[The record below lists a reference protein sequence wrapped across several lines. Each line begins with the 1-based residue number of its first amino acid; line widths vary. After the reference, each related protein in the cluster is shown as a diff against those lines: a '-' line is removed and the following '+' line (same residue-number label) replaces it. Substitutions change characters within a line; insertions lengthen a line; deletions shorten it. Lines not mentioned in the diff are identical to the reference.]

1 MGHYQQSQFVSIA
14 SRRLAKDWTGLK
26 VVEIGSYS
34 VNSTIRPLFAGS
46 QYTGVDL
53 VAGEGV
59 DLVAPGDEVALPDA
73 SIDLAISCECF
84 EHNPRWVE
92 TFRNMHRMTMP
103 GGVVLITC
111 ASTGRRE
118 HGTARTTPGESPGTT
133 ARGWD
138 YYGNLTREDFE
149 RHLPIAQMFER
160 HAFYRNDVSKDL
172 YFIGQRA
179 GAVSRLSDLDLGAL
193 WVDIDSVNTLVAR
206 DEPFR
211 TRRLFGRL
219 LELPLKLAERLPERS
234 YQEVALRWPAVE
246 RSIKARFSR
255 RK

>member
-1 MGHYQQSQFVSIA
+1 VEIA
-14 SRRLAKDWTGLK
+14 ARRLATDWNGLR

-34 VNSTIRPLFAGS
+34 VNSEIRPVFSGS
-46 QYTGVDL
+46 HYTGVDL

-59 DLVAPGDEVALPDA
+59 DVVAPGDELALPDG
-73 SIDLAISCECF
+73 SLDLAISCECF
-84 EHNPRWVE
+84 EHNPRWIE

-103 GGVVLITC
+103 GGIVLITC

-118 HGTARTTPGESPGTT
+118 HGTARTTPAESPGTT

-138 YYGNLTREDFE
+138 YYRNLARSDFE
-149 RHLPIAQMFER
+149 QHLPLAQMFER

-179 GAVSRLSDLDLGAL
+179 GSESRLSGFDFGRF

-206 DEPFR
+206 DQPVGP
-211 TRRLFGRL
+211 RRWLGRL
-219 LELPLKLAERLPERS
+219 LELPLKAAELLPERS
-234 YQEVALRWPAVE
+234 YQEVALRWPGIE
-246 RSIKARFSR
+246 RAIKARFSR
-255 RK
+255 RT